1 MTCVGIVFNGELS
14 ILTRHHRMMDY
25 VFSRSHSVVLPAMYG
40 DHHVVEVRRILLE
53 LPGVEEVY
61 ASSTF
66 HMVEVSFNPEKLDK
80 KEIETKLQEAGYL
93 GDWELPVEADSA
105 TYLEADRT
113 ESYFRHT
120 EVFEKSQQTVSFA
133 QNVSFPGRPL
143 WNCPGIGVIK
153 TEMED

>member
-1 MTCVGIVFNGELS
+1 MKTISF
-14 ILTRHHRMMDY
+14 H
-25 VFSRSHSVVLPAMYG
+25 LPAMYG

-66 HMVEVSFNPEKLDK
+66 HMVEVGFNPEELDDQ
-80 KEIETKLQEAGYL
+80 EIEAKLQEAGYL
-93 GDWELPVEADSA
+93 GEWVLPVEAGVA
-105 TYLEADRT
+105 TYLETDRT
-113 ESYFRHT
+113 KSYLRRT
-120 EVFEKSQQTVSFA
+120 AVFEKSQQTVSFA
-133 QNVSFPGRPL
+133 QNVIYSGRPL